1 MKNTH
6 YAFLGTRLKTE
17 RKKKNI
23 TQEKLAELVGC
34 SSAHISHI
42 ETGNTIPS
50 LNTIISIINHLHI
63 SSDALL
69 CDYVD
74 KTDVY
79 LNEWSDLLQNCTDK
93 EIKFIVGISKEV
105 LQNLRKLI
113 D

>member
-1 MKNTH
+1 MKNSC
-6 YAFLGTRLKTE
+6 YAFLGMRLKKE
-17 RKKKNI
+17 RLKQNI

-42 ETGNTIPS
+42 ETGNTILS
-50 LNTIISIINHLHI
+50 LRIILKIINQLHI

-74 KTDVY
+74 NADAY
-79 LNEWSDLLQNCTDK
+79 RNEWSDFLQSCTDK
-93 EIKFIVGISKEV
+93 ELKLIVDISKTL
-105 LQNLRKLI
+105 LQNFQKYK